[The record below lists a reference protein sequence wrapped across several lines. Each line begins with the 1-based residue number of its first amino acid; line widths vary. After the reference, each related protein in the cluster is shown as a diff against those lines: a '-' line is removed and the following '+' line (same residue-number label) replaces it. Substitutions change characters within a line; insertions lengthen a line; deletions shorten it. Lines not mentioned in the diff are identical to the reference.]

1 MICTISRGRHR
12 QTIAIYLAT
21 AIICISTNTIFQ
33 AAAASSRYSATFHH
47 RNGYCS
53 RRSSSPGRFN
63 RSSMEQSAAFSFA
76 LLTRS
81 RRRNSKEGIANEQV
95 IEEPQ
100 IAVAKIN
107 GHNTNGDIIINGDT
121 LIKNGVNGDIKVNGN
136 INNGHHINQDDSQIN
151 QYMDTIDIGKDE
163 PYIST
168 SSSSEHAIYDAYDI
182 LSSKLSSTAT
192 LSEEMLELKELED
205 IDIVEDEPYVS
216 SSSRGIQQDTALSSS
231 EEIKSSA
238 EEDEWRQGTKRNARS
253 IDEGIRFK
261 TQLRNG
267 LMSIEKGI
275 DTAKQNVNPQKQKQ
289 QTNKFKSQLQDGL
302 EVQSELHRKK
312 LLSEMLNDAM
322 SGTSNAISTLDERRK
337 NIHPLRWLGFGKKDK
352 GSKKGKGNNTP
363 QDAQDTTAAIDSSS
377 LDGIEEDVSK
387 ALSKKSKKD
396 NNTNKAGGKNRQ
408 YGARTIAGLIMAL
421 AEEVE
426 GLEVEIDADAN
437 TPLHDKT
444 VNSIKIYFSRLGFRQ
459 LRMGGLDDVFTE
471 LETSMTPSERFAMAT
486 SFFNWGSKSTTA
498 DEAFDKID
506 VDGSGTLDEEELAE
520 ALKMAALIG
529 GNAKFGM
536 RSKKETLT
544 ELASRLV
551 KLYDVNGDGV
561 VDREE
566 YEAMVQDMAA
576 LKESRAREENHEQT
590 DMEGGGGKKK
600 WGWFQ
605 NIFRGGNKQGD
616 DDGEIIPNEDGSI
629 IDVTDNEEFWGSIDQ
644 GEGSIV
650 LEDLHLD
657 LRRLLFG
664 AIPGVKRVS

>member
-1 MICTISRGRHR
+1 
-12 QTIAIYLAT
+12 
-21 AIICISTNTIFQ
+21 
-33 AAAASSRYSATFHH
+33 
-47 RNGYCS
+47 
-53 RRSSSPGRFN
+53 
-63 RSSMEQSAAFSFA
+63 
-76 LLTRS
+76 
-81 RRRNSKEGIANEQV
+81 
-95 IEEPQ
+95 
-100 IAVAKIN
+100 
-107 GHNTNGDIIINGDT
+107 
-121 LIKNGVNGDIKVNGN
+121 
-136 INNGHHINQDDSQIN
+136 
-151 QYMDTIDIGKDE
+151 
-163 PYIST
+163 
-168 SSSSEHAIYDAYDI
+168 
-182 LSSKLSSTAT
+182 
-192 LSEEMLELKELED
+192 
-205 IDIVEDEPYVS
+205 
-216 SSSRGIQQDTALSSS
+216 
-231 EEIKSSA
+231 
-238 EEDEWRQGTKRNARS
+238 
-253 IDEGIRFK
+253 
-261 TQLRNG
+261 
-267 LMSIEKGI
+267 
-275 DTAKQNVNPQKQKQ
+275 
-289 QTNKFKSQLQDGL
+289 
-302 EVQSELHRKK
+302 
-312 LLSEMLNDAM
+312 MLNDAM
-322 SGTSNAISTLDERRK
+322 SGTTNALTSIDERRK

-352 GSKKGKGNNTP
+352 GSKNGKDNTP
-363 QDAQDTTAAIDSSS
+363 EDAQDTTTAIDSSS

-387 ALSKKSKKD
+387 ALTKSKKD
-396 NNTNKAGGKNRQ
+396 NNTNKASGGKNRQ

-576 LKESRAREENHEQT
+576 LKESRAREENHQQT
-590 DMEGGGGKKK
+590 DMEGGDGKRR
-600 WGWFQ
+600 GWFQ
-605 NIFRGGNKQGD
+605 NIFRGGNKQSG
-616 DDGEIIPNEDGSI
+616 DGEEILPTTNEDGSI

>member
-1 MICTISRGRHR
+1 MICTKSRGRR
-12 QTIAIYLAT
+12 QRRPCVAILLAT
-21 AIICISTNTIFQ
+21 AVVCLSTNVIFQ
-33 AAAASSRYSATFHH
+33 VAAASSRSSATFHQ

-53 RRSSSPGRFN
+53 RYSSSRRFN
-63 RSSMEQSAAFSFA
+63 RFSVEQSAFSFA

-81 RRRNSKEGIANEQV
+81 RRRNNKEEIANEQV

-100 IAVAKIN
+100 IAAAKIHNAN
-107 GHNTNGDIIINGDT
+107 GSHKINGDT

-136 INNGHHINQDDSQIN
+136 NNGHHINQDGSQIN
-151 QYMDTIDIGKDE
+151 QYMDTIDIIEDE
-163 PYIST
+163 PYVST

-192 LSEEMLELKELED
+192 QSEEMLELKELED
-205 IDIVEDEPYVS
+205 IDIVEDEPCVPS
-216 SSSRGIQQDTALSSS
+216 SSHDAIQQDTAPSSLS
-231 EEIKSSA
+231 EEIESS

-275 DTAKQNVNPQKQKQ
+275 DTAKQNVNPQKQNRQ
-289 QTNKFKSQLQDGL
+289 SNNTKFKSQLQDGL

-352 GSKKGKGNNTP
+352 GSKKGKDNNTLE
-363 QDAQDTTAAIDSSS
+363 DAHDTTNAVDSSS

-387 ALSKKSKKD
+387 TLTKSKKD

-459 LRMGGLDDVFTE
+459 LRMGGLDDVFSE

-576 LKESRAREENHEQT
+576 LKESRAREENHQQRDIEVG
-590 DMEGGGGKKK
+590 EGKRR
-600 WGWFQ
+600 GWFQ
-605 NIFRGGNKQGD
+605 NIFRGGKKQR
-616 DDGEIIPNEDGSI
+616 DDGDIPATDDDGSI

>member
-1 MICTISRGRHR
+1 MICTISRGRQQR
-12 QTIAIYLAT
+12 QCIAILLAT
-21 AIICISTNTIFQ
+21 AVICLSTNVIFQ
-33 AAAASSRYSATFHH
+33 VAASRYSAAFHH

-53 RRSSSPGRFN
+53 RYSSSRRFN
-63 RSSMEQSAAFSFA
+63 RFSVEQSAAFSFA

-81 RRRNSKEGIANEQV
+81 RRRNNKEEIANEQV

-121 LIKNGVNGDIKVNGN
+121 LNGKVNGDIKVNGN

-163 PYIST
+163 PYVST

-192 LSEEMLELKELED
+192 QSEEIQLED
-205 IDIVEDEPYVS
+205 VVQELDGIVEDEAYVS
-216 SSSRGIQQDTALSSS
+216 SSTPHGIQQDSTLSSS
-231 EEIKSSA
+231 EEVESSS

-275 DTAKQNVNPQKQKQ
+275 DTAKQNANPKINQ
-289 QTNKFKSQLQDGL
+289 QSNNARFKSQLQDGL

-352 GSKKGKGNNTP
+352 GSKKGKDNNTP
-363 QDAQDTTAAIDSSS
+363 EDAQDTTIDYSS

-387 ALSKKSKKD
+387 ALTKSKKD
-396 NNTNKAGGKNRQ
+396 NNTNKASGGKNRQ

-566 YEAMVQDMAA
+566 YEAMIQDMAA
-576 LKESRAREENHEQT
+576 LKESRAREENHQQT
-590 DMEGGGGKKK
+590 DMEIKRR
-600 WGWFQ
+600 GWLQ

-616 DDGEIIPNEDGSI
+616 DGEIIPATNEDGSI